1 MGAEIVT
8 TIRPATAADLPVIAD
23 IHLKGWLLAYG
34 AFMPADQLAA
44 MQPERRLP
52 LWQDWLA
59 DARKLILVGST
70 GDGIDGFLLGGPVKE
85 HDIRK
90 GSLNGFDCEIYSLHC
105 RAEVQGKGLGRALI
119 AAAAAHWTASGKRA
133 LMLWAYSD
141 NAYRKFYE
149 KIGGELIAEGID
161 DGIDDVAYGWR
172 DLDKLIATGT
182 DKSTPHPDPLPASGA
197 REIGAA

>member
-1 MGAEIVT
+1 MNQ
-8 TIRPATAADLPVIAD
+8 IRPAREADLATIAE

-34 AFMPADQLAA
+34 AFMPADQMAA
-44 MQPERRLP
+44 MQVEKRLP
-52 LWQDWLA
+52 LWRQWLA
-59 DARKLILVGST
+59 DPKKLILVGSV
-70 GDGIDGFLLGGPVKE
+70 GNGIDGFMPHQVDGFALGGPVKE

-90 GSLNGFDCEIYSLHC
+90 GSLEGFDCEIYSLHC

-119 AAAAAHWTASGKRA
+119 AASAAHWAASGRHA

-161 DGIDDVAYGWR
+161 EGVPDVAYGWR
-172 DLDKLIATGT
+172 DLGKLHAQR
-182 DKSTPHPDPLPASGA
+182 SGL
-197 REIGAA
+197 IGSEVG